1 MKVARPV
8 RRGSVGCSLVDATL
22 PTLRYDTG
30 TFVRVIALHYHD
42 EAAVAAMRRA
52 NRLLERLQRHRPP
65 VDSAA
70 YTGGRFRAFSFS
82 GLPPTRFPARRPQY
96 S

>member
-1 MKVARPV
+1 M
-8 RRGSVGCSLVDATL
+8 GCSLVDATL

-30 TFVRVIALHYHD
+30 TFLRVIALHYHD
-42 EAAVAAMRRA
+42 KAAVAAMRRA
-52 NRLLERLQRHRPP
+52 NRLLDRLQRHRPP

-82 GLPPTRFPARRPQY
+82 GLPPARFPARRPQY

>member
-1 MKVARPV
+1 M
-8 RRGSVGCSLVDATL
+8 GCSLVDATL

-52 NRLLERLQRHRPP
+52 NRLLDRLQRHRPP

-82 GLPPTRFPARRPQY
+82 GLPPTRFPARRPEY

>member
-1 MKVARPV
+1 M
-8 RRGSVGCSLVDATL
+8 GCSLVDATL

-30 TFVRVIALHYHD
+30 TFVRVVAVNYHD
-42 EAAVAAMRRA
+42 AAAIAAMRRA

-82 GLPPTRFPARRPQY
+82 GLPPTRFPARRPEY

>member
-1 MKVARPV
+1 M
-8 RRGSVGCSLVDATL
+8 GCPLAGVTP

-82 GLPPTRFPARRPQY
+82 GLPPTRFPARRPEY

>member
-1 MKVARPV
+1 MRSILAFYEIDREWGGPEE
-8 RRGSVGCSLVDATL
+8 GGWW
-22 PTLRYDTG
+22 YDTG
-30 TFVRVIALHYHD
+30 TFLRVIALHYHD
-42 EAAVAAMRRA
+42 KAAVAAMRRA
-52 NRLLERLQRHRPP
+52 NRLLDRLQRHRPP

-82 GLPPTRFPARRPQY
+82 GLPPARFPARRPQY